1 MGADGTTGASVGA
14 SVVGLN
20 VGATGGIVG
29 ITGAAVGM
37 TGAAV
42 GDAVVGCGVVAV
54 GGRVGTVVG
63 ASVIVSTGG
72 RVGDAV
78 NGASV
83 GTTGAIVGA
92 EVPAT
97 GAGVVATGA
106 DGVAL
111 AGNTVTVK
119 FIPQLQL
126 LPFEPTALSANN
138 IGFPSAVASSSTNVY
153 ANGLVSPRKILPV
166 GSQVPV
172 GFILTLD
179 ILCVIFQRKVTV
191 SPTLALKSGY
201 GLPGAR
207 STHGAMVTFCDST
220 NRHDVAKTTNAN
232 VRVEIMVFN

>member
-1 MGADGTTGASVGA
+1 M
-14 SVVGLN
+14 
-20 VGATGGIVG
+20 
-29 ITGAAVGM
+29 TGAAVGM

-72 RVGDAV
+72 RVGDDV

-97 GAGVVATGA
+97 GATGA
-106 DGVAL
+106 DGEAL

-166 GSQVPV
+166 ASQVPV

-191 SPTLALKSGY
+191 SPTLALKSG
-201 GLPGAR
+201 
-207 STHGAMVTFCDST
+207 
-220 NRHDVAKTTNAN
+220 
-232 VRVEIMVFN
+232 